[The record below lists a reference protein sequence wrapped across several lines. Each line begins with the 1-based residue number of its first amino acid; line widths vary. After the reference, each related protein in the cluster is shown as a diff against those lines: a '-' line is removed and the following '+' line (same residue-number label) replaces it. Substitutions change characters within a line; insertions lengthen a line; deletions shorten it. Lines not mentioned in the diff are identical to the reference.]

1 MRFEYFDHL
10 GFFSPYLLE
19 SGSNTEIFDDFED
32 ALEAKDDRNEIHIP
46 SLVSILTNGFA
57 LGDETLVNN
66 LRKTRWMTKWEG
78 GRWVKTDYP
87 KFGHKKASNEEIGKS
102 LFKLLKKEILTFVK
116 DHNTVGLLLTG
127 GMDSRMAAGVLD
139 CLIKDGDLV
148 GVKVVALTWG
158 DEQSR
163 DSIYAR
169 KIAKRLNWDW
179 KGYSITSE
187 LLARNILTTAE
198 RGAEFSP
205 THLHGMSLVSE
216 ESGID
221 VILAASFGDSLGRGE
236 YSGRTIGNL
245 RDIRYRIRNSYGIL
259 SNGVIKGCSDQID
272 KSVVDYWS
280 EYPQKEHYQQLEQ
293 DYQIHYMRR
302 MLNPCMSVIHER
314 IPTRQLFSS
323 PELVNYMWSLDP
335 ACRNNDAYKV
345 LLNLFETDLKDIPW
359 AKTGLVYD
367 HIQGSPDPY
376 RKSHTDYSA
385 MLRTDLL
392 NQVEEEVLSDV
403 ISELR
408 IFNTTTL
415 ERVFKLLRSKKYIEN
430 KDLEEMILW
439 IASLSGMVRKYKL
452 INSSNSY
459 SENLFSS
466 LNSLRIDY
474 KNQVELLK
482 RVYYGRN
489 Q

>member
-1 MRFEYFDHL
+1 M
-10 GFFSPYLLE
+10 
-19 SGSNTEIFDDFED
+19 
-32 ALEAKDDRNEIHIP
+32 EAKNDRNEINVP
-46 SLVSILTNGFA
+46 ALVSILTNGFA
-57 LGDETLVNN
+57 LGDETLIQN
-66 LRKTRWMTKWEG
+66 LTKTRWLTKFED
-78 GRWVKTDYP
+78 GRWLRSDYP
-87 KFGHKKASNEEIGKS
+87 KFDHIRSSTDEIGRS
-102 LFKLLKKEILTFVK
+102 LFQLLKKEILTFVQ
-116 DHNTVGLLLTG
+116 DYSTVGLLLTG

-158 DEQSR
+158 DEESR

-169 KIAKRLNWDW
+169 EIAKRLNWDW
-179 KGYSITSE
+179 KGFKITSE

-221 VILAASFGDSLGRGE
+221 VILAASYGDSLGRGE

-245 RDIRYRIRNSYGIL
+245 RDIRYRINNSYGIL
-259 SNGVIKGCSDQID
+259 SNGVIKDCSAYID
-272 KSVVDYWS
+272 KSVIDYWS
-280 EYPQKEHYQQLEQ
+280 EYPQREHYQQVEQ

-335 ACRNNDAYKV
+335 ACRNNDAYKA
-345 LLNLFETDLKDIPW
+345 LLNLYETDLKDIPW

-367 HIQGSPDPY
+367 DTQGSPDPY
-376 RKSHTDYSA
+376 RKSHTDYSE

-392 NQVEEEVLSDV
+392 SQVEEEVLSDA

-408 IFNTTTL
+408 IFNTSTL
-415 ERVFKLLRSKKYIEN
+415 ERVFKLLRSKKYVEN
-430 KDLEEMILW
+430 KTLEEMTLW
-439 IASLSGMVRKYKL
+439 IASLSIMVRKYKL
-452 INSSNSY
+452 VNSGNKY
-459 SENLFSS
+459 SKNLSSS
-466 LNSLRIDY
+466 LNTLRIDY

-482 RVYYGRN
+482 KVYYGRSK
-489 Q
+489 